1 LELHPSAEDWHREK
15 EPLCRLKA
23 GSLLGDNQDLILPRR
38 VGSAVTVSREKAYHA
53 LNRTVMKLEVSRPRG
68 PLEVIDFM
76 GLNTE
81 LSIPEIF
88 AYFPR

>member
-1 LELHPSAEDWHREK
+1 MAPWY
-15 EPLCRLKA
+15 RLKV
-23 GSLLGDNQDLILPRR
+23 GSLLNDNQDLISPRR
-38 VGSAVTVSREKAYHA
+38 VGSAVTVSRENAYHA
-53 LNRTVMKLEVSRPRG
+53 LNRTVMKLAVSRPMG

-88 AYFPR
+88 AYSPR